1 MNLPTAGPPADTETL
16 CQQIATAREAL
27 IAAVGSLD
35 GAMEA
40 AQDRDSNY
48 PLSERRLQAPMERLV
63 LSLCD
68 SLGSVRNAERWLG
81 TVERAL
87 ERLEKAQ

>member
-1 MNLPTAGPPADTETL
+1 MNVPTAGPPADTARLRE
-16 CQQIATAREAL
+16 QIATARDAL
-27 IAAVGSLD
+27 IEVTASLD

-48 PLSERRLQAPMERLV
+48 PPAERRLQAPIERLV

-81 TVERAL
+81 SVEQVL
-87 ERLEKAQ
+87 EGAVQR